1 MEIYKGLMALSAENR
16 SIWRSWLQDNHLG
29 RQSVWLIIYRK
40 TSGQASIY
48 YEEAVEE
55 ALCFGWVDS
64 KGNKR
69 DPESYYLLFA
79 KRNPKSKWSKI
90 NKNRVAKLLEQGQMY
105 KVGIEVVEAAKQ
117 NGAWTALDDIDD
129 LVIPADL
136 KDALDSYSGSF
147 EQFDAFPPS
156 AKKGILEWI
165 QNAKLPET
173 RKKRIDETAS
183 LAQKGVRANQWK
195 KG

>member
-16 SIWRSWLQDNHLG
+16 SIWRSWLQENHLAG
-29 RQSVWLIIYRK
+29 QSVWLIIYRK

-64 KGNKR
+64 KENKR
-69 DPESYYLLFA
+69 DAESYYLLFA

-90 NKNRVAKLLEQGQMY
+90 NKSRIAKLLEQGQMH
-105 KVGIEVVEAAKQ
+105 KAGIEVVAAAKQ

-129 LVIPADL
+129 LVIPEDL
-136 KDALDSYSGSF
+136 KGALDSYSGSF
-147 EQFDAFPPS
+147 EHFDAFPPS
-156 AKKGILEWI
+156 AKKSILEWI
-165 QNAKLPET
+165 QSAKQPET
-173 RKKRIDETAS
+173 RKKRIDETAR